1 MSENRLKPDA
11 PIARPPSADLMPDE
25 PLEIVFAEDLEVNH
39 PAAAKD
45 GQSSPILEP
54 ADQEP
59 AEPKRGDSPD

>member
-1 MSENRLKPDA
+1 
-11 PIARPPSADLMPDE
+11 MPDE

-45 GQSSPILEP
+45 GQASPILEP